1 MNDWL
6 VYLVGYPGSGKTT
19 AMSIALEGVP
29 WETEQKPF
37 AHTVYGNGLVELG
50 YDREPYGGTDSLA
63 LNIQPVVVKWMSEID
78 VPVVVAEG
86 DRLANHKFFGAAT
99 GTSNLRKRKLCL
111 VHLKC
116 PELTAR
122 KRAWER
128 GSRFNESWLKGR
140 ISKVDN
146 LIAAAKSPL
155 LDGNGHEIPANLDKN
170 VFGFIDGQYREIDGT
185 LQPDA
190 IGSILEEI
198 IEGLNG

>member
-1 MNDWL
+1 
-6 VYLVGYPGSGKTT
+6 
-19 AMSIALEGVP
+19 
-29 WETEQKPF
+29 
-37 AHTVYGNGLVELG
+37 
-50 YDREPYGGTDSLA
+50 
-63 LNIQPVVVKWMSEID
+63 
-78 VPVVVAEG
+78 
-86 DRLANHKFFGAAT
+86 
-99 GTSNLRKRKLCL
+99 
-111 VHLKC
+111 HLKC